1 MMKKLIVAAVL
12 VACSSAA
19 MADNDIGCGL
29 GTQVWAG
36 QKGLGPKVL
45 GATTNGTFGNQTFG
59 ITFGTLGCRQNGV
72 VTASAR
78 LGEFMG
84 NNQESLARDMSV
96 GQGESLNV
104 LANLIG
110 IKEQD
115 KTVFFN
121 ATKTN
126 FATIYAANNQ
136 TTGQV
141 LAALQSVM
149 AQDATLSA
157 YKIA

>member
-1 MMKKLIVAAVL
+1 MKKLIIAAAL

-29 GTQVWAG
+29 GTQVWQG
-36 QKGLGPKVL
+36 QKGLAPKVL
-45 GATTNGTFGNQTFG
+45 GATTNGLASQTVG

-72 VTASAR
+72 ITASAR

-84 NNQESLARDMSV
+84 TNQESLARDMSV

-110 IKEQD
+110 IKAQD
-115 KTVFFN
+115 KSAFFK
-121 ATKTN
+121 ATKDN
-126 FATIYAANNQ
+126 FSNIYAANNK
-136 TTGQV
+136 TTGDV

-149 AQDATLSA
+149 AQDAALSV
-157 YKIA
+157 YKLA

>member
-1 MMKKLIVAAVL
+1 MKKMIMAAAL

-29 GTQVWAG
+29 GTQVWKG
-36 QKGLGPKVL
+36 QKGLVPKVL
-45 GATTNGTFGNQTFG
+45 GATTNGTSGNQTFG
-59 ITFGTLGCRQNGV
+59 ITFGTLGCRQDGV

-84 NNQESLARDMSV
+84 TNQESLARDMSV

-104 LANLIG
+104 LATLIG
-110 IKEQD
+110 IKAQD
-115 KTVFFN
+115 KSAFFK
-121 ATKTN
+121 ATKDN
-126 FATIYAANNQ
+126 FSTIYAANNK
-136 TTGQV
+136 TTGDV
-141 LAALQSVM
+141 LAALKSVM
-149 AQDATLSA
+149 AQDASLSV

>member
-1 MMKKLIVAAVL
+1 MKKMIIAAAL

-19 MADNDIGCGL
+19 MADSDIGCGL
-29 GTQVWAG
+29 GTQVWQG
-36 QKGLGPKVL
+36 QKGLVPKVL

-72 VTASAR
+72 VTAAAR

-84 NNQESLARDMSV
+84 TNQESLARDMSV

-110 IKEQD
+110 IKVQD
-115 KTVFFN
+115 KSAFFK
-121 ATKTN
+121 ATKDN
-126 FATIYAANNQ
+126 FSSIYAVNNK
-136 TTGQV
+136 TTGDV

-149 AQDATLSA
+149 AQDATLSV

>member
-1 MMKKLIVAAVL
+1 MKKLIIAAAL

-29 GTQVWAG
+29 GTQVWQG
-36 QKGLGPKVL
+36 QKGLVPKVL

-84 NNQESLARDMSV
+84 TNQESLARDMSV

-110 IKEQD
+110 IKAQD
-115 KTVFFN
+115 KSAFFK
-121 ATKTN
+121 ATKDN
-126 FATIYAANNQ
+126 FSSIYAANNK
-136 TTGQV
+136 TTGDV
-141 LAALQSVM
+141 LASLQSVM
-149 AQDATLSA
+149 AQDATLSV
-157 YKIA
+157 YKLA

>member
-1 MMKKLIVAAVL
+1 MKKLIIAAVL
-12 VACSSAA
+12 VASSSAVF
-19 MADNDIGCGL
+19 ADSDIGCGL
-29 GTQVWAG
+29 GTQVWQG
-36 QKGLGPKVL
+36 QKGLGPKIF

-78 LGEFMG
+78 LGEFIG

-110 IKEQD
+110 IKAQD
-115 KTVFFN
+115 KSAFFK
-121 ATKTN
+121 ATKDN
-126 FATIYAANNQ
+126 FSTIYAANNK
-136 TTGQV
+136 TTGDV
-141 LAALQSVM
+141 LASLQAVM
-149 AQDATLSA
+149 AKDTALSV
-157 YKIA
+157 YKLA

>member
-1 MMKKLIVAAVL
+1 MKKLMIAAIL
-12 VACSSAA
+12 IASSSAVF
-19 MADNDIGCGL
+19 ADSDIGCGL
-29 GTQVWAG
+29 GTQVWQG
-36 QKGLGPKVL
+36 QRGLLPKVF

-84 NNQESLARDMSV
+84 DNQESLARDMSV

-110 IKEQD
+110 IKSED
-115 KTVFFN
+115 KAAFFKV
-121 ATKTN
+121 TKDN
-126 FATIYAANNQ
+126 FSTIYAVNNK
-136 TTGQV
+136 TTGDV
-141 LAALQSVM
+141 LASLQTVM
-149 AQDATLSA
+149 AQNSGLSI
-157 YKIA
+157 YKLA